1 MFPSG
6 WDRWTWMELRAY
18 NRTALVAG
26 LIFIVLGVVFLLE
39 QLEVFELR
47 AIYVWPVVLIAI
59 GVAVLLGGLSSL
71 RENKGPG

>member
-1 MFPSG
+1 
-6 WDRWTWMELRAY
+6 MELRAY
-18 NRTALVAG
+18 NRTTLVAG

-71 RENKGPG
+71 RENKGAG

>member
-1 MFPSG
+1 M
-6 WDRWTWMELRAY
+6 DLRAY

-47 AIYVWPVVLIAI
+47 AIYVWPVVLIAV

>member
-1 MFPSG
+1 
-6 WDRWTWMELRAY
+6 MELRAY